1 MNIPCIHETLRFVRN
16 LIYKLLS
23 IDHVTEYGQRGVH
36 HFTMKEIR
44 VIPCGKHT
52 LFHLQQLPF
61 RQKVITA
68 FNALQNCSYNIDRLN
83 DNSVLKRVLLL
94 SEIRFFDADIGD
106 DDQVK
111 DYFSAALTCMC
122 LLVALNQNIVKDEY
136 VTPLIMACF

>member
-1 MNIPCIHETLRFVRN
+1 LN
-16 LIYKLLS
+16 YKLLCA
-23 IDHVTEYGQRGVH
+23 DHVTEYGQWGVH
-36 HFTMKEIR
+36 RFATKEIH
-44 VIPCGKHT
+44 VIPCKKDT
-52 LFHLQQLPF
+52 LLQLQQLPF
-61 RQKVITA
+61 MQKVIMA
-68 FNALQNCSYNIDRLN
+68 FNALQNCSHDIDRLN
-83 DNSVLKRVLLL
+83 DNSVLKRVFLL